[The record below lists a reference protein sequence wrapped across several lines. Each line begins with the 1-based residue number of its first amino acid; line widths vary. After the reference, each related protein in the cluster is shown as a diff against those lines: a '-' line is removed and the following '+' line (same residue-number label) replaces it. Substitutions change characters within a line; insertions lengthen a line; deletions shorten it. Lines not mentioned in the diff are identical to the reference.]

1 MHNLI
6 LLRSVDADV
15 LRCPVIGDLSV
26 ERRQLRNF
34 DKIAETLL
42 LHDFIGDGELIV
54 HRLLGKNGSPRI
66 KGLDV
71 LCFKGLG
78 TQILKQ
84 QIQLRE

>member
-6 LLRSVDADV
+6 LLGAVDADV
-15 LRCPVIGDLSV
+15 LCRPIIGDLSV

-34 DKIAETLL
+34 DEIAETLL

-54 HRLLGKNGSPRI
+54 HRLLGEDGSPRV

-84 QIQLRE
+84 QVQLRE